1 MGAPGVSGEGPA
13 AAACVTTEG
22 PAAAGRGSAYAG
34 VVVTVESVIA
44 RAEIEVFHTR
54 YEQAFGPLRS
64 RAIARQVLH
73 PNEFRDEMSDNR
85 IDKIVARTIDGTPVG
100 LTTLTRHLETVPWI
114 SPEYFATRFPQHAE
128 RNAIYYVGFTLV
140 TPTARHGAAFH
151 AMISTVVQIL
161 AADRAVVG
169 WDICS
174 YNNSQLSFA
183 DALRSAVGEQA
194 NVEVAVE
201 DSQTYYAAR
210 FIAEDADQGG

>member
-1 MGAPGVSGEGPA
+1 MSGESWPGV
-13 AAACVTTEG
+13 VI
-22 PAAAGRGSAYAG
+22 
-34 VVVTVESVIA
+34 TVETAITD
-44 RAEIEVFHTR
+44 AEIELFQEL
-54 YEQAFGPLRS
+54 YEVAFGPLRS

-73 PNEFRDEMSDNR
+73 RDEFHLEMTDTR
-85 IDKIVARTIDGTPVG
+85 VDKIVARTETGTPIG
-100 LTTLTRHLETVPWI
+100 LTTLTRHLDTVPWI

-128 RNAIYYVGFTLV
+128 RDAIYYAGFTLV

-151 AMISTVVQIL
+151 AMISTVARIL
-161 AADRAVVG
+161 AAAGGVVG

-183 DALRSAVGEQA
+183 DALRDAVGEQA

-210 FIAEDADQGG
+210 FVSDADQGG

>member
-1 MGAPGVSGEGPA
+1 MSGESWPGV
-13 AAACVTTEG
+13 VI
-22 PAAAGRGSAYAG
+22 
-34 VVVTVESVIA
+34 TVETAIPD
-44 RAEIEVFHTR
+44 AEIELFQEL
-54 YEQAFGPLRS
+54 YEVAFGPLRS

-73 PNEFRDEMSDNR
+73 RDEFHLEMTDTR
-85 IDKIVARTIDGTPVG
+85 VDKIVARTETGTPIG
-100 LTTLTRHLETVPWI
+100 LTTLTRHLDTVPWI

-128 RNAIYYVGFTLV
+128 RDAIYYAGFTLV

-151 AMISTVVQIL
+151 AMISTVVRIL
-161 AADRAVVG
+161 AAAGGVVG

-183 DALRSAVGEQA
+183 DALRNAVGEQA

-210 FIAEDADQGG
+210 FVSDADQGG